1 LKIRVEGAT
10 TDSPPLGTPT
20 DTQIDVTVPTGLA
33 QPGQTKDVHITVTT
47 LGGSVTSSDVF
58 RIIAPP

>member
-1 LKIRVEGAT
+1 MRDDSEQRLAAPQFDPRRILGIRRRGT
-10 TDSPPLGTPT
+10 NFGWPPG
-20 DTQIDVTVPTGLA
+20 VR
-33 QPGQTKDVHITVTT
+33 ITVTT